1 MRVVDMALPIDNQ
14 ERVLEALPEFKSC
27 VYASQIRSEEEI
39 LSYEKWIESYSN
51 RTIIKE
57 HADPE
62 EEREKEAELL
72 KAGQSLDE
80 FDRR

>member
-1 MRVVDMALPIDNQ
+1 
-14 ERVLEALPEFKSC
+14 
-27 VYASQIRSEEEI
+27 
-39 LSYEKWIESYSN
+39 LSYQKWIESYSN

-57 HADPE
+57 HADTE